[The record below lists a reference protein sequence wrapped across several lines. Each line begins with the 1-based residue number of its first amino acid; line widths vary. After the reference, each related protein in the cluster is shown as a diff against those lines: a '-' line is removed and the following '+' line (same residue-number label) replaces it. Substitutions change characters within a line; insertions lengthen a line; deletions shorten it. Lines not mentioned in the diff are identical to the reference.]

1 MSTID
6 IIVLLLKQ
14 KGKTQKELTDFLGVS
29 KNTFTDWK
37 SGRIKSYNKY
47 LPQIA
52 EFFDVS
58 VDYLTGRTEKA
69 AQDGPPLS
77 EKKRKAIELIYN
89 APDDELAALI
99 PFLEKMFPEKS
110 E

>member
-14 KGKTQKELTDFLGVS
+14 SGKTQKELTDFLGVS

-37 SGRIKSYNKY
+37 SGRIKSYSKY
-47 LPQIA
+47 LPKIA

-69 AQDGPPLS
+69 VPEGPPLS
-77 EKKRKAIELIYN
+77 EE
-89 APDDELAALI
+89 D
-99 PFLEKMFPEKS
+99 KMFLSLLPRISQEKKKILLQVFLAML
-110 E
+110 EQEDE